1 MKSTHFGFNKI
12 DKEYIVYKI
21 HVPFLSIIV
30 HIKNSSR
37 K

>member
-21 HVPFLSIIV
+21 HVPFFID
-30 HIKNSSR
+30 NCPY
-37 K
+37 